1 MTLYAVHSTLL
12 YIKYLNYV
20 SACACTHL
28 KIGRV
33 MQGAD
38 SMEPASTK
46 ELRNEIEDIDAQIID
61 LLATRMDISD
71 ELARA
76 KKASGQ
82 SVWDEN
88 VEKAIIT
95 RYQELCK
102 EVSLTKEESE
112 QIAHLILNISKARQ
126 EKIYNE

>member
-1 MTLYAVHSTLL
+1 
-12 YIKYLNYV
+12 
-20 SACACTHL
+20 
-28 KIGRV
+28 
-33 MQGAD
+33 
-38 SMEPASTK
+38 MEPASTK
-46 ELRNEIEDIDAQIID
+46 ELRNEIEEIDAQIID

-82 SVWDEN
+82 SVWDEA